1 MLHTAWTWKNNIV
14 IDDIGDFERYRE
26 RVEVCKLSTR
36 SGESI
41 ADIEY
46 KDNFWRVY
54 FNCGDINNAAFKSF
68 EAAEYYVLAM
78 HLESEAN

>member
-1 MLHTAWTWKNNIV
+1 MLHTEWTWKNNH
-14 IDDIGDFERYRE
+14 E
-26 RVEVCKLSTR
+26 RVDVCKLSTR

-54 FNCGDINNAAFKSF
+54 FNSGDINDAAFKSF